1 MVASEALRN
10 TLIDLEATDPVRVY
24 TKTMRASDR
33 GSGQNR
39 LLISCKK
46 KKNDKRVPN
55 PFDDIFTEE
64 EKIQVHRQDP
74 PEKPADCTD
83 NKDHQGGQEKEE
95 ARQGE
100 RHGGQGGEE
109 QGGEKGREWTGRWR
123 SFLQD
128 NSLLNSKQ
136 QHFSPEIQL
145 WTFRSRKLELGYKDG
160 HPQGALGLVLLHNNP
175 QADQEPPAATAAHI
189 IVGQDNPPHDD
200 IMEVVP
206 PLPAADD
213 DENADKA
220 SNKPDEAAPRSTR
233 QERLTPLEVLLAQS
247 MLLFKFK
254 EDGSGTPIFY
264 APSHRG
270 PLPIRKLG
278 PTVSHGRSAV
288 ERGEVSV
295 SRPLPSPV
303 ANRLPCLQFQNF
315 IPKSNPL
322 LFFFTPPQQF
332 AALPILPPPAA
343 ACSIAL
349 RRSSAIPSHSS
360 RMSGPDPG
368 TPGWTRSSAAAW
380 NAKAERR
387 VPLGDFTNVVASCG
401 GGRFG
406 AADAEEEVNDGTKL
420 KSFHTDIDWLNK
432 RLREEEGRRIRA
444 EAQHSKLQD
453 RVQQLELQLASY
465 TTLLGHKPHG
475 SCCVNMP
482 QQLVDLEKQ
491 ASTNLNK
498 NGDATLVKEKAESA
512 TEFDGVS
519 EEKDRSR
526 EDHIMLTK
534 EEPRDGDGSSLKEML
549 SDQGQMDVVGKLERI
564 IDEMNEIITQQCSK
578 LDKMNDR
585 LSIER
590 RKVISLE
597 RERDQLRSQVESKLG
612 YGDYYV
618 TDTEVPQMVNTLA
631 VDCEE
636 KPEVQ
641 KPSEWLQAVEELKGQ
656 GGSAKKQPILIEICD
671 DEETSMWCDDDINPS
686 NPSSSGELGAESWFF
701 RGNKLMLSSG
711 MKKHLKE
718 ICGFVPPE
726 IPFYLYQMNK
736 SSLKRKGRMRL
747 SAKYTSAHLRSCFHK
762 KEGCIRFEVDGEEC
776 GTVKINLLE
785 DGRAS
790 LSSGWEGVVEAKS
803 MKVGDICAFQF
814 KVSNGDLKL
823 AIHMFHVARYLV
835 SLK

>member
-1 MVASEALRN
+1 MISKSLILLMTSSRRRRRSRCTARTRRRNQQTAPTTRIIRGGKRKKKRDKESDTEDKEEKSKEERKEENGLAVRAYDRDGRWYDVRWRYLASN
-10 TLIDLEATDPVRVY
+10 TAYRII
-24 TKTMRASDR
+24 
-33 GSGQNR
+33 GSG
-39 LLISCKK
+39 
-46 KKNDKRVPN
+46 
-55 PFDDIFTEE
+55 
-64 EKIQVHRQDP
+64 
-74 PEKPADCTD
+74 
-83 NKDHQGGQEKEE
+83 
-95 ARQGE
+95 
-100 RHGGQGGEE
+100 
-109 QGGEKGREWTGRWR
+109 WR

-128 NSLLNSKQ
+128 NSKQ
-136 QHFSPEIQL
+136 QHFSPEIEL

-175 QADQEPPAATAAHI
+175 QADQEPPAATTAHI

-200 IMEVVP
+200 IMEVP
-206 PLPAADD
+206 GLPAADD

-247 MLLFKFK
+247 MLLFK
-254 EDGSGTPIFY
+254 P
-264 APSHRG
+264 R
-270 PLPIRKLG
+270 L
-278 PTVSHGRSAV
+278 VS
-288 ERGEVSV
+288 
-295 SRPLPSPV
+295 SR
-303 ANRLPCLQFQNF
+303 
-315 IPKSNPL
+315 
-322 LFFFTPPQQF
+322 
-332 AALPILPPPAA
+332 
-343 ACSIAL
+343 
-349 RRSSAIPSHSS
+349 RRRRP

-368 TPGWTRSSAAAW
+368 TPGWTRSSASAAAAR

-387 VPLGDFTNVVASCG
+387 VPLGDFTNVCG

-420 KSFHTDIDWLNK
+420 KSFHTDIEWLNK

-475 SCCVNMP
+475 SCCVNLP

-512 TEFDGVS
+512 TEEFDGVS

-534 EEPRDGDGSSLKEML
+534 QEPRDGDGSSLKQEML

-612 YGDYYV
+612 YGDYSV

-671 DEETSMWCDDDINPS
+671 DEETSMWCDGDINPS

-726 IPFYLYQMNK
+726 IPFYIYQMNK

-814 KVSNGDLKL
+814 KVSDDDLKL